1 MPSQINQ
8 PPQGTNPDSV
18 LGVGWQE
25 FFGIMA
31 NLLFALTQ
39 SGTTAQRPVKGL
51 WVGRTYFDVTL
62 GIPIWYR
69 GTAWVNA
76 SGGVV

>member
-1 MPSQINQ
+1 MPSQISQ
-8 PPQGTNPDSV
+8 PPQATNPDSV

-25 FFGIMA
+25 FF
-31 NLLFALTQ
+31 NLVVTLLSALTQ
-39 SGTTAQRPVKGL
+39 SGTTAQRPAKVL
-51 WVGRTYFDVTL
+51 WVGRTYFDTTL

-69 GTAWVNA
+69 GTVWVNA